1 MRYMLPICISSSLF
15 LLQFLSTFMTSTLNA
30 YASVHS
36 RHHRR
41 TMGNAQTRLIS
52 RSHYYSKRL
61 KNNTE
66 TITKSDDKT

>member
-1 MRYMLPICISSSLF
+1 MRYMLPICILSSLF
-15 LLQFLSTFMTSTLNA
+15 LLQFLSSFMTSTLNA
-30 YASVHS
+30 CTSMHS
-36 RHHRR
+36 KHHR

-61 KNNTE
+61 KDNTE